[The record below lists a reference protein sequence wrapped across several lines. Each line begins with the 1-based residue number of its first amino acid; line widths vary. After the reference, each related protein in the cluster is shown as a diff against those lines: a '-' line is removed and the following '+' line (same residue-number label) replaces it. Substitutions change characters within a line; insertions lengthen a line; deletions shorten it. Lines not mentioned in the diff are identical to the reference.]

1 MTSVVTF
8 FLKSL
13 FFEKDVFIIGTMD
26 WVIIVDDDQENLTR
40 AAAILEKENIR
51 VTKLSS
57 GEELLNY
64 LEGMSPL
71 PDLILLDIRM
81 NGMDGFE
88 TLQALRK
95 ELDRDAQI
103 PIVFLTGD
111 EDLQTELT
119 GLRLGA
125 MDFLHKPFLPEI
137 LALRVQHNL
146 ELIRLQKDLSREVER
161 KSKEKNRLTLHVV
174 QTLAE
179 AIDAKDTYTNG
190 HSGRVASYSKEI
202 AKRLG
207 YDEEQQDEVYIM
219 GLLHDIGKIGVSD
232 QIINKPARLTDEE
245 FAEMKTHPGTGSR
258 ILQKIKEMPH
268 LSYGAKWHHERVD
281 GRGYPD
287 GLKGSEIP
295 EEARII
301 AVADAYDAMTSNR
314 SYRDLMPQASVR
326 SEIERG
332 KGTQFDPRIADV
344 MLAMIDEDTDYTM
357 HEGNAAEPELLGRAQ
372 EETVRRMDGIVSL
385 PEELTKISG
394 LDTNLGVFLCGDTE
408 DYLEA
413 LSVFASSISS
423 KSQKI
428 HEAFSAGDT
437 ETYRTLVHSLKSSA
451 RTVGAV
457 VLSDLAKELEDAAK
471 RNDQE
476 KIRKETPRLLSMYR
490 ELEESLK

>member
-1 MTSVVTF
+1 
-8 FLKSL
+8 
-13 FFEKDVFIIGTMD
+13 MD
-26 WVIIVDDDQENLTR
+26 WIVIVDDDQENRAR
-40 AAAILEKENIR
+40 AASILRKENIK
-51 VTKLSS
+51 VTELLS

-64 LEGMSPL
+64 LEGMTPF

-81 NGMDGFE
+81 PGMDGFE
-88 TLQALRK
+88 TLSAMRK
-95 ELDRDAQI
+95 EIDPSSQI
-103 PIVFLTGD
+103 PVMFLTGD

-137 LALRVQHNL
+137 LALRVLHNL
-146 ELIRLQKDLSREVER
+146 ELIRLQRDLSREVER

-190 HSGRVASYSKEI
+190 HSGRVASYSREI

-207 YDEEQQDEVYIM
+207 YDEEMQDEIYIM

-245 FAEMKTHPGTGSR
+245 FAEMKTHPGTGSK
-258 ILQKIKEMPH
+258 ILQKIKEMPR
-268 LSYGAKWHHERVD
+268 LSFGARWHHERID

-326 SEIERG
+326 AEIERG
-332 KGTQFDPRIADV
+332 KGTQFDPKIADV
-344 MLAMIDEDTDYTM
+344 MLAMIDEDTTYSM
-357 HEGNAAEPELLGRAQ
+357 HEGAGEEEAIRSRAE
-372 EETVRRMDGIVSL
+372 EETVNHMDGIATL
-385 PEELTKISG
+385 PEHLMKLPGFDTG
-394 LDTNLGVFLCGDTE
+394 LGLYLCGDTE
-408 DYLEA
+408 DYLDA
-413 LSVFASSISS
+413 LSVFGASISS
-423 KSQKI
+423 KSEKI
-428 HEAFSAGDT
+428 NDALSAGDI

-457 VLSDLAKELEDAAK
+457 AVSDLARELEDAA
-471 RNDQE
+471 RQNDLE
-476 KIRKETPRLLSMYR
+476 KIRKETPHLLSMYKA
-490 ELEESLK
+490 LEEPLR